1 MHKKR
6 REVRCAK
13 KKNCYKGLD
22 DAFGWLRIENP
33 ETRKEKRAGET
44 ERERRQL
51 DKRNE
56 DQYLSGVETQENLL
70 ETQTERRERPSPGH
84 VSRDKQKKKIDMA

>member
-13 KKNCYKGLD
+13 KQRYKGLD
-22 DAFGWLRIENP
+22 DASGWLRIENP
-33 ETRKEKRAGET
+33 EKRQEKRAGET
-44 ERERRQL
+44 ERERERQL

-70 ETQTERRERPSPGH
+70 SVPCNGPWLKREKK
-84 VSRDKQKKKIDMA
+84 RDSN